1 MRVAIAGLH
10 MECASFLPDELDFT
24 GFERRAH
31 RGAAMFDA
39 FAGSN
44 TAVGGF
50 LAVLARA
57 GIEPVGIVHADGGAA
72 GVAADDA
79 FERYRQEIVEG
90 LEGLGDGIDGVLLHL
105 HGAMVTPRRTDP
117 DAELLAAVRAAV
129 GPAKPVVV
137 AFDYHGNLDAAG
149 IAPATAAFGYRRSP
163 HTDMGETGERAA
175 DCLVRTLKGEIRPVM
190 AVAKPGLMVPSIF
203 SATDLVPLS
212 GIVTAARACS
222 ETADGY
228 VDVSVFAGF
237 SYADVPNCGFSV
249 VAVTDNDAALADALA
264 RAISSEISERR
275 HAIYAPAPVLGAD
288 EAVLHAIHRARTA
301 VGPIVLVEHA
311 DRANDSTHGLR
322 ALLRHGAERAA
333 VPSLW
338 DPEAVAAALQAGPG
352 AEVRLQIG
360 GHSGALAGGPVPIEG
375 RVRAVFPQLSY
386 RGTTGMRA
394 GALVDL
400 GDVAVVETMGLTIS
414 LTGNP
419 ETAIDQ
425 DALTQVGLDLGD
437 FDIVLLRSK
446 THFRAAFEPIASEI
460 ILMDTPDYGP
470 ADLTRLAYRHVPMDR
485 VFPFVEDP

>member
-10 MECASFLPDELDFT
+10 MECASFLPGELDYA
-24 GFERRAH
+24 GFERAAR
-31 RGAAMFDA
+31 RGGAIAEA

-50 LAVLARA
+50 LAVLARE

-72 GVAADDA
+72 GMAADDA

-90 LEGLGDGIDGVLLHL
+90 LEALGGSIDGVLLHL
-105 HGAMVTPRRTDP
+105 HGAMVTPGRTDP

-129 GPAKPVVV
+129 GADRPVVV
-137 AFDYHGNLDAAG
+137 AFDYHGNLDGDG
-149 IAPATAAFGYRRSP
+149 IAPATAAFGYRLSP

-175 DCLVRTLKGEIRPVM
+175 DCLVRTLRGEIRPVM

-212 GIVTAARACS
+212 GIVAAARACS

-249 VAVTDNDAALADALA
+249 VAVTDGDPTLADALA
-264 RAISSEISERR
+264 RAISGEISERR
-275 HAIYAPAPVLGAD
+275 HALYAPAPVLGLD
-288 EAVLHAIHRARTA
+288 EAVLHAVHRARTA
-301 VGPIVLVEHA
+301 VGPVVLVEHA

-322 ALLRHGAERAA
+322 ALLRHGAKRTV

-338 DPEAVAAALQAGPG
+338 DPGAVAAALAVGPG
-352 AEVRLQIG
+352 AEVRLQVG
-360 GHSGALAGGPVPIEG
+360 GHSGPLTGGPVPLEG
-375 RVRAVFPQLSY
+375 RVRAVFPQLRY
-386 RGTTGMRA
+386 RGTAGMRA
-394 GALVDL
+394 GTPVDL
-400 GDVAVVETMGLTIS
+400 GDVAVIESGGVTVS
-414 LTGNP
+414 LTGKS
-419 ETAIDQ
+419 ETAIDE
-425 DALTQVGLDLGD
+425 DALTQVGLRLGD